1 MNYVKRIDRGD
12 EPSPKGDFPPWLG
25 TLRHDPFEA
34 LDVVAD
40 QPLRW
45 IDDPH
50 DVDGYW
56 VATRFDDVKEILQD
70 AETFSSI
77 DSQIPF
83 VQMADPLLP
92 TETDPPDTQKLRAI
106 LMPHLTAKK
115 AMEKIPRMEQVCRT
129 IIGEFIRD
137 GHCEFVEQFARVY
150 PITIFV
156 EMFGLPLDQR
166 EEFRTQANIFLHSAE
181 HRADAWNKIRAIV
194 TEQLEIKR
202 DDPKEDLL
210 SSIATSQF
218 NGQPI
223 DIVTATSVAS
233 TLFLGG
239 LDTLPSN
246 LAWSFRFLA
255 QNPGHRRQLVENPSL
270 IPQAVEEFLRAFAVA
285 SPLRRVTRNVQFHGA
300 NLVAGD
306 RIFCSISAANRDKG
320 VFGDEVDFERKVNPH
335 LTFAT
340 GPHRC
345 LGSHIARQE
354 MIIALRIWHELIPD
368 YRVPVDA
375 DFSYQGPVL
384 AMANLPLE
392 WGV

>member
-1 MNYVKRIDRGD
+1 MNYIRRLERGP
-12 EPSPKGDFPPWLG
+12 EPKPKGKFTPWLG
-25 TLRHDPFEA
+25 SLDNDPFEA
-34 LDVVAD
+34 LENVAD

-45 IDDPH
+45 VDDAN

-56 VATRFDDVKEILQD
+56 VATRFDDVKDILQD

-115 AMEKIPRMEQVCRT
+115 AMERISRMEQVCSS
-129 IIGEFIRD
+129 IID
-137 GHCEFVEQFARVY
+137 GIIAEGRCEFVEQFARIY
-150 PITIFV
+150 PITIFI
-156 EMFGLPLDQR
+156 EMFGLPIERR
-166 EEFRTQANIFLHSAE
+166 EEFRIHANVFLHSAE
-181 HRADAWNKIRAIV
+181 HRADAWSKVRAIV
-194 TEQLEIKR
+194 TEQLETKR
-202 DDPKEDLL
+202 GNPKDDLL
-210 SSIATSQF
+210 SAIANAQVDGESI
-218 NGQPI
+218 
-223 DIVTATSVAS
+223 DLRTATSLAS

-246 LAWSFRFLA
+246 LAWTFRFLA
-255 QNPGHRRQLVENPSL
+255 QNSEYRRRIVEDPSI
-270 IPQAVEEFLRAFAVA
+270 IPAAAEEFLRVFAVA
-285 SPLRRVTRNVQFHGA
+285 SPLRRVTRDLEFHGA

-306 RIFCSISAANRDKG
+306 RVFCSISAANRDRE
-320 VFGDEVDFERKVNPH
+320 VFGIGVDFDRKVNPH

-354 MIIALRIWHELIPD
+354 MVIALREWHKRIPD
-368 YRVPVDA
+368 YRVAPDTDYA
-375 DFSYQGPVL
+375 YQGPVL
-384 AMANLPLE
+384 AMQRLTLE
-392 WGV
+392 WDA